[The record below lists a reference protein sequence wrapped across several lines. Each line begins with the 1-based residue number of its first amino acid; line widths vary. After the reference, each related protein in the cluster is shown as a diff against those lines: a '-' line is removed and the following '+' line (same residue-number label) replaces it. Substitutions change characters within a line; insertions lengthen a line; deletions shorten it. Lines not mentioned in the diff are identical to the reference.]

1 VPELPEVETVSRG
14 LRPVMEGASIAR
26 VEVRRKGLRFPF
38 PRRFGPRLEG
48 RKIVAL
54 TRRAKYILMKLDN
67 EAVLLSHL
75 GMTGRFVVGPGEAGE
90 GPGPGH
96 NMDTEGSRHEHVVF
110 FLAGRANK
118 SSTRIGYIDPRRF
131 GVMDIVEPGE
141 LDSHRLLAKLGV
153 EPLGPLL
160 TPGYLQSAFAGK
172 RAPLKAALLDQRIIA
187 GLGNIYVCEALHRAS
202 LSPSRPAGCLARSGN
217 SRRLELLI
225 GAIVEILTDAI
236 AAGGST
242 LRDFAGA
249 DGALGYF
256 QHNFSVYD
264 RKDHPCPTPR
274 CSGTIDRIVQSGR
287 STYFCP
293 ACQK

>member
-1 VPELPEVETVSRG
+1 VPELPEVETVTRG

-54 TRRAKYILMKLDN
+54 TRRAKYILMTLDN

-75 GMTGRFVVGPGEAGE
+75 GMTGRFVISPGEAGE
-90 GPGPGH
+90 SPGPGH
-96 NMDTEGSRHEHVVF
+96 NMSTEGSRHEHVVF
-110 FLAGRANK
+110 YLAGHAK
-118 SSTRIGYIDPRRF
+118 KPSARIGYIDPRRF
-131 GVMDIVEPGE
+131 GIMDLVEPGG
-141 LDSHRLLAKLGV
+141 LDSHRLLAALGV
-153 EPLGPLL
+153 EPLGPCL

-172 RAPLKAALLDQRIIA
+172 RAPLKAALMDQRIIA
-187 GLGNIYVCEALHRAS
+187 GLGNIYVCEALHRAG
-202 LSPSRPAGCLARSGN
+202 LSPSRLAGSLALSGKTK
-217 SRRLELLI
+217 RLELLI
-225 GAIVEILTDAI
+225 SAIVEILTDAI
-236 AAGGST
+236 ASGGST

-264 RKDHPCPTPR
+264 REDHLCPAPR
-274 CSGTIDRIVQSGR
+274 CGGTIGRIVQSGR

-293 ACQK
+293 DCQK